1 MSWLLSRCLRLGLV
15 AGWLAAAGSGAAA
28 APLAPEDAQL
38 KAAFL
43 YRFAQ
48 FTQWPPPPLREFTY
62 CLAGQ
67 AGMRE
72 AMQALALK
80 AHEVGKVRMRYLT
93 EPQQVGQ
100 CQLLLL
106 GFSDRADLQRWME
119 AAAAEPV
126 LIVGESALAFHDGA
140 VIALVQEPNGLAFRI
155 NNTEAKR
162 RGLVLSSQMLKLAR
176 EVR

>member
-1 MSWLLSRCLRLGLV
+1 MRAPRLVLAGLL
-15 AGWLAAAGSGAAA
+15 AGCLAAGQGWA
-28 APLAPEDAQL
+28 APVPPPSDDAQL
-38 KAAFL
+38 KAAFI

-72 AMQALALK
+72 AMQALTLRS
-80 AHEVGKVRMRYLT
+80 HGVDKVRTRYLT
-93 EPQQVGQ
+93 EPRQLGQ

-106 GFSDRADLQRWME
+106 AFADRAELQRWME
-119 AAAAEPV
+119 AAADQPV
-126 LIVGESALAFHDGA
+126 LIVGESALAFRDGA